1 MDCFKAQLSSKNAP
15 KKEFLPALAK
25 VVEVVSKILPP
36 TLNRILSFGSFM
48 LEFYGEFEG
57 VFEQR
62 EQRKGDKES
71 ETMTEGAKNSVG
83 RISKEKENQI
93 NFPES

>member
-1 MDCFKAQLSSKNAP
+1 
-15 KKEFLPALAK
+15 
-25 VVEVVSKILPP
+25 
-36 TLNRILSFGSFM
+36 M